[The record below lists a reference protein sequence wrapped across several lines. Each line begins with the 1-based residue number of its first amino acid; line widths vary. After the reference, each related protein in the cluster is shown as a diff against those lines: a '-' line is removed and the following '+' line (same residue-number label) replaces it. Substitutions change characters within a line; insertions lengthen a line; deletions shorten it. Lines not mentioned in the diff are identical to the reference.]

1 MKVYESGIVYKKT
14 YEGMTEEG
22 FRATFV
28 ITYITLEIKRSLFGI
43 KRKFKI
49 NQRSEGLSNYS
60 EALKLNKA
68 YDLLN
73 QSLNSDGDWRDLVE
87 NYEYTMTEVM
97 NIILETKKQL
107 TVK

>member
-14 YEGMTEEG
+14 YEGMTEDG

-28 ITYITLEIKRSLFGI
+28 ITYITLEIKQGLFGI

-49 NQRSEGLSNYS
+49 NQRSESLSNYS

-68 YDLLN
+68 YEYALAET
-73 QSLNSDGDWRDLVE
+73 WVE
-87 NYEYTMTEVM
+87 AHKNDNTFDF
-97 NIILETKKQL
+97 IIN
-107 TVK
+107 

>member
-1 MKVYESGIVYKKT
+1 MQNINIMKVYESGIVYKKT

-28 ITYITLEIKRSLFGI
+28 ITYITLEIKQGLFGI

-68 YDLLN
+68 YDKKKEEFDEIM
-73 QSLNSDGDWRDLVE
+73 SLTNP
-87 NYEYTMTEVM
+87 
-97 NIILETKKQL
+97 
-107 TVK
+107 TVKEK

>member
-28 ITYITLEIKRSLFGI
+28 ITYITLEIKRGLFGI
-43 KRKFKI
+43 KRNFKI

-68 YDLLN
+68 Y
-73 QSLNSDGDWRDLVE
+73 
-87 NYEYTMTEVM
+87 EYA
-97 NIILETKKQL
+97 LAETWIEAHKNDNDFDFIKK
-107 TVK
+107 

>member
-28 ITYITLEIKRSLFGI
+28 ITYITLEIKQGLFGI

-49 NQRSEGLSNYS
+49 KFYS
-60 EALKLNKA
+60 YTRTYKRMYVYKGFKS
-68 YDLLN
+68 YVY
-73 QSLNSDGDWRDLVE
+73 WRYFIFWFMGK
-87 NYEYTMTEVM
+87 N
-97 NIILETKKQL
+97 
-107 TVK
+107 

>member
-28 ITYITLEIKRSLFGI
+28 ITYITLEIKKGLFGT

-49 NQRSEGLSNYS
+49 NQRSEN
-60 EALKLNKA
+60 
-68 YDLLN
+68 
-73 QSLNSDGDWRDLVE
+73 
-87 NYEYTMTEVM
+87 
-97 NIILETKKQL
+97 
-107 TVK
+107 